1 MDEVVLKLNRVCE
14 IDKILMF
21 LLRIEKSMYKYLFWL
36 KSSYG
41 NVEYFCISK
50 FFVKYDFSSI
60 R

>member
-14 IDKILMF
+14 VDKILMF

-41 NVEYFCISK
+41 NV
-50 FFVKYDFSSI
+50 
-60 R
+60 